1 MKGIQKNNLLGFIS
15 RYSLGGNVESVKWKA
30 DADSV
35 STEFVS
41 TDKTLKGNIT
51 ANIKDVTNK
60 EIGIYQTS
68 QLVRMLS
75 IMSDDI
81 NISTSDTS
89 LLISDSNTNFS
100 FVLADLD
107 VITKVPKLKMTPS
120 FVASIKIDDN
130 FITRFVKSHGALPDT
145 DFFTIESDPIGST
158 LTFGYAHTNTNR
170 ISYNIDVES
179 SEDIQA
185 IHFSSNL
192 MREILVANKG
202 TKGTE
207 STLEISTVGLAR
219 VKFSNTLYKS
229 QYLLV
234 NKQIDGE

>member
-1 MKGIQKNNLLGFIS
+1 MGIKKSELLGFIS
-15 RYSLGGNVESVKWKA
+15 RYSLGGNVESVKWKS

-35 STEFVS
+35 STDFVS
-41 TDKTLKGNIT
+41 TDKTLKGTIQYTDPN
-51 ANIKDVTNK
+51 AVFFSNK
-60 EIGIYQTS
+60 EIGIFQTS

-75 IMSDDI
+75 IMNEDI
-81 NISTSDTS
+81 NIYSNDTS
-89 LLISDSNTNFS
+89 LMISDANTNFS

-107 VITKVPKLKMTPS
+107 VIPKVPSLKMTPA
-120 FVASIKIDDN
+120 FTAIIKIDDD
-130 FITRFVKSHGALPDT
+130 FINRFVKSHGALPDT

-158 LTFGYAHTNTNR
+158 ITFGYAHTNTNR
-170 ISYNIDVES
+170 ISYKIDVQS

-202 TKGTE
+202 TDGV
-207 STLEISTVGLAR
+207 LEISPVGLAR

-229 QYLLV
+229 EYLLV